1 MDAKTSGEILPLWTS
16 AWEPL
21 VTDPDGTGI
30 TVYTQGAM
38 SWAIGKGQQIGYTI
52 FTFVSGWTE

>member
-1 MDAKTSGEILPLWTS
+1 MQKHQVKYYLCGHRHGNH
-16 AWEPL
+16 L

-38 SWAIGKGQQIGYTI
+38 SWAIGKGNKSDTP
-52 FTFVSGWTE
+52 FLLCLRMD